1 MDNTPNLTKAV
12 EWDDH
17 QTGVEVDLEQMP
29 QNLVELEIG
38 GIGSP
43 FLLRLI
49 HQKRNTIPNNI
60 KVILCIQT
68 QDQKLTKHIA
78 RLP

>member
-17 QTGVEVDLEQMP
+17 LTGIEVDLEEKP
-29 QNLVELEIG
+29 QNLIEVEIG

-43 FLLRLI
+43 FLLRLV
-49 HQKRNTIPNNI
+49 HMKRNTIPR
-60 KVILCIQT
+60 KGSF
-68 QDQKLTKHIA
+68 
-78 RLP
+78 